1 MRLIISVEEKPS
13 SRGNS
18 TALPL
23 IEKLRPDV
31 IAKEGYP
38 LERWPEGQYVIS
50 YGGQALELPRLEGF
64 SSTKIINR
72 RKTRP
77 E

>member
-1 MRLIISVEEKPS
+1 MRSLLLASLDFVDYVVPFDED
-13 SRGNS
+13 

-38 LERWPEGQYVIS
+38 LECWPED
-50 YGGQALELPRLEGF
+50 
-64 SSTKIINR
+64 SS
-72 RKTRP
+72 
-77 E
+77 